1 MGLMGLVM
9 LGAFFSIYCFTH
21 MLGLQ
26 SYLLTRCLG
35 MFGEG
40 ARRVQIPSEEVLGA
54 LTHTAELGSKGKG
67 SFKKREPSGF
77 GRFINHD
84 PSLGVV
90 NGNS

>member
-9 LGAFFSIYCFTH
+9 LGVFFSIYCFIHT
-21 MLGLQ
+21 LGL
-26 SYLLTRCLG
+26 
-35 MFGEG
+35 
-40 ARRVQIPSEEVLGA
+40 QIPSEEVLGA